1 MKSIKLTLIAL
12 LTGGLFAGN
21 AIGQMV
27 GTNAFLMGTNQEIGI
42 HTLGYEGTS
51 PGSIPA
57 PFPTHYR
64 GFTTRLAFLSNAD
77 LSSPW
82 STFNYMGD
90 VIMPGSPEGRFGME
104 VDGVTQFN
112 SSAAGSGITSFGLS
126 NYNIYG
132 KCKSVDWDGIYSGIE
147 IHMNYIMDTTK
158 TYYRIVITLTNTNP
172 VAKNNVFFYKSLDP
186 DNNQDIGWGFGTTNT
201 VESNPTPFC
210 PKSLVSALSV
220 PPGGGTD
227 SDAWFGLGGIGA
239 DIRVSTGSFFVTDGS
254 DVYDGTGPMIGTP
267 GYVTF
272 ADQAIAIA
280 HKDVS
285 IAAGASSQFEFVVV
299 MAEAELEEALLAQ
312 YYLDYDGADPYAL
325 CTDEVEVDTLFADC
339 AGPTTLSLT
348 GPMLGAYT
356 WTWTDAL
363 TGEIV
368 GTGPEIEV
376 TPAGTTHYICT
387 GVPIGACFI
396 LDIVREVVVVATG
409 VGPDM
414 VIDPVGPQC
423 GTFDLGELVITD
435 LEAIPGTFI
444 EFYSEDPD
452 SMDDPTDIWP
462 GGPIGPDDEIWVL
475 MGDPTGGCYD
485 VELLEIDFIE
495 ISAGLDSTGYLL
507 CNSGFMEA
515 DAFDFLV
522 DTMLIAD
529 GFIWEEVTP
538 TGGAFNPLTGIFDPT
553 GLTAGDYILRF
564 IAIGGGLCDN
574 DTSLHTITVY
584 DQPTAG
590 ADGDGVIC
598 NEPGLFFDL
607 NTLLSG
613 HDGGGAWSEV
623 TATGGAFDE
632 PTGILT
638 VGGGIAAG
646 DYTFEYT
653 VIGTAPCIDDVSS
666 FTITVL
672 PEPVLNAGPDQSI
685 CIGDETMVTASGD
698 PATYTWTPGGIF
710 NGVPFTPGLGTLTY
724 TVLATDPNGCIN
736 TDDLEITVHPL
747 PVISFTASDLEGCT
761 PFNVDFTIVS
771 DIEIA
776 TTDWFF
782 GDGDIATG
790 VTFPTT
796 SHTYLFGGLYDV
808 RATVTD
814 IYGCVSSVEYND
826 YITVETQ
833 PIASFQMNPTSVFTN
848 DTEVHLI
855 NQSLY
860 ASDYIWNFG
869 DASPLSNEVNPIHFF
884 PDDVGDVFYPVV
896 LIASNYL
903 GCADTVTQF
912 MNVKGII
919 LFYIP
924 NTFTPDGDQFNEVFK
939 PVFESGYDPY
949 DFHMMVFNR
958 YGEMVFESYDVN
970 GAWDG
975 TYGSRDLVQ
984 EGVYTWQIDFK
995 EKHTDKRHMHSGHVV
1010 VMK

>member
-1 MKSIKLTLIAL
+1 MKSIKLTLMAL

-27 GTNAFLMGTNQEIGI
+27 GTNAFLMGINQEIGI

-64 GFTTRLAFLSNAD
+64 GFTSRLAFLSNAD

-82 STFNYMGD
+82 STLNYMGD

-126 NYNIYG
+126 NYTIYG
-132 KCKSVDWDGIYSGIE
+132 KCKSVDWDGIYAGIQV
-147 IHMNYIMDTTK
+147 HMNYIMDTTK
-158 TYYRIVITLTNTNP
+158 TYYRIIITLTNTNP
-172 VAKNNVFFYKSLDP
+172 IAKNNVFFYKSLDP
-186 DNNQDIGWGFGTTNT
+186 DNNQDVGWGFSTTNT
-201 VESNPTPFC
+201 VEANPTPFC

-220 PPGGGTD
+220 SGGDTP
-227 SDAWFGLGGIGA
+227 AWFGLGGIGA

-272 ADQAIAIA
+272 ADQAIGIA
-280 HKDVS
+280 HKDIS

-325 CTDEVEVDTLFADC
+325 CTDEVEVDTLYADC
-339 AGPTTLSLT
+339 AGSTTLSIA

-356 WTWTDAL
+356 WTWTDAV

-409 VGPDM
+409 IGPDM
-414 VIDPVGPQC
+414 VIAPIGPQC
-423 GTFDLGELVITD
+423 GSFDLGDLVITD
-435 LEAIPGTFI
+435 LEGIPGTFI
-444 EFYSEDPD
+444 EFYTEDPD
-452 SMDDPTDIWP
+452 GIDDPTDIWP
-462 GGPIGPDDEIWVL
+462 GGPIGPTDEIWVL

-485 VELLEIDFIE
+485 VELLDIDFIE
-495 ISAGLDSTGYLL
+495 ISAGEDNVPFLL
-507 CNSGFMEA
+507 CNSGFLTV

-522 DTMLIAD
+522 DTMLIED
-529 GFIWEEVTP
+529 GFIWEEVIP
-538 TGGAFNPLTGIFDPT
+538 TGGAFNPLTGVFDPT
-553 GLTAGDYILRF
+553 GLPAGDYVLRF
-564 IAIGGGLCDN
+564 LAIGGGLCDN

-584 DQPTAG
+584 DQPSAG
-590 ADGDGVIC
+590 ADGDGIIC

-613 HDGGGAWSEV
+613 HDGGGAWSEI

-632 PTGILT
+632 ATGVLT
-638 VGGGIAAG
+638 VGGGIAVG
-646 DYTFEYT
+646 DYTFEYK

-672 PEPVLNAGPDQSI
+672 PEPALDAGPDQLI
-685 CIGDETMVTASGD
+685 CIGDETTVTASGD

-710 NGVPFTPGLGTLTY
+710 NGVPFTPGLLTLTY
-724 TVLATDPNGCIN
+724 TVLATDANGCIN
-736 TDDLEITVHPL
+736 TDDLEIAVHPL
-747 PVISFTASDLEGCT
+747 PVISFIASDLEGCT
-761 PFNVDFTIVS
+761 PFNVNFTIVS
-771 DIEIA
+771 DIEIL

-796 SHTYLFGGLYDV
+796 SHTYLFGGLYDI

-826 YITVETQ
+826 YITVENQ
-833 PIASFQMNPTSVFTN
+833 PIAAFQMNPTSVFTN

-869 DASPLSNEVNPIHFF
+869 DASPLSNELNPIHFF
-884 PDDVGDVFYPVV
+884 PDDIGDVFYPVT

-924 NTFTPDGDQFNEVFK
+924 NSFSPDGDQFNNVFK
-939 PVFESGYDPY
+939 PLFESGYDPY
-949 DFHMMVFNR
+949 DFHMTVFNR

-975 TYGSRDLVQ
+975 TYGSREIVQ
-984 EGVYTWQIDFK
+984 DGVYTWQIDFK
-995 EKHTDKRHMHSGHVV
+995 EKHSDKRHMHTGHVTIIR
-1010 VMK
+1010 

>member
-82 STFNYMGD
+82 STLNYMGD

-126 NYNIYG
+126 NYTIYG
-132 KCKSVDWDGIYSGIE
+132 KCKSVDWDGIYAGIE

-172 VAKNNVFFYKSLDP
+172 IAKNNVFFYKSLDP
-186 DNNQDIGWGFGTTNT
+186 DNNQDVGWGFSTTNT
-201 VESNPTPFC
+201 IESNPTPFC

-220 PPGGGTD
+220 SGGDTP
-227 SDAWFGLGGIGA
+227 AWFGLGGIGA

-272 ADQAIAIA
+272 ADQAIGIA

-285 IAAGASSQFEFVVV
+285 IAAGASSTFEFVVV

-325 CTDEVEVDTLFADC
+325 CTDEVEVDTLYADC
-339 AGPTTLSLT
+339 AGETTLSLT

-376 TPAGTTHYICT
+376 MPAGTTHYICT

-396 LDIVREVVVVATG
+396 MEIVREVVVVATG
-409 VGPDM
+409 IGPDM
-414 VIDPVGPQC
+414 VIAPVGPQC
-423 GTFDLGELVITD
+423 GSFDLGDLVITD
-435 LEAIPGTFI
+435 LEGIPGTFI
-444 EFYSEDPD
+444 EFYTEDPD

-462 GGPIGPDDEIWVL
+462 GGPIGPTDDIWVL
-475 MGDPTGGCYD
+475 MGDSVGGCYD
-485 VELLEIDFIE
+485 VEVLEITFVE

-507 CNSGFMEA
+507 CNSGVL
-515 DAFDFLV
+515 DVDVNDFLV

-529 GFIWEEVTP
+529 AAIWEEVTP

-553 GLTAGDYILRF
+553 GLAAGDYILRY
-564 IAIGGGLCDN
+564 IADGGGLCDD
-574 DTSLHTITVY
+574 DTSIHTVTVY

-590 ADGDGVIC
+590 ADGDGMIC
-598 NEPGLFFDL
+598 NEPGLSFDL

-632 PTGILT
+632 ATGILT

-685 CIGDETMVTASGD
+685 CIGDETTVTASGD

-710 NGVPFTPGLGTLTY
+710 DGVPFTPGLGTLTY
-724 TVLATDPNGCIN
+724 TVLATDANGCIN

-833 PIASFQMNPTSVFTN
+833 PIAAFQMNPTSVFTN

-884 PDDVGDVFYPVV
+884 PDDIGDVFYPVT

-924 NTFTPDGDQFNEVFK
+924 NSFSPDGDQFNNVFK

-995 EKHTDKRHMHSGHVV
+995 EKHTDKRHMHTGHVTII
-1010 VMK
+1010 K

>member
-1 MKSIKLTLIAL
+1 MKLLKSILLTVLTLP
-12 LTGGLFAGN
+12 LFFGN
-21 AIGQMV
+21 VNAQIV
-27 GTNAFLMGTNQEIGI
+27 GSNCFLMGINQEVGI

-64 GFTTRLAFLSNAD
+64 GFTSRLAFLSNAD
-77 LSSPW
+77 LSVPW
-82 STFNYMGD
+82 STSNYMGD

-126 NYNIYG
+126 NYTIYG
-132 KCKSVDWDGIYSGIE
+132 KCKSVDWDGIYAGIQ

-158 TYYRIVITLTNTNP
+158 TYYRIIITLTNTNP
-172 VAKNNVFFYKSLDP
+172 IAKNNVFFYKSLDP
-186 DNNQDIGWGFGTTNT
+186 DNNQDVGWGFATTNT
-201 VESNPTPFC
+201 IEANPTPFC
-210 PKSLVSALSV
+210 PKSLVSAVSV
-220 PPGGGTD
+220 SGGDTP
-227 SDAWFGLGGIGA
+227 AWFGLGGIGA
-239 DIRVSTGSFFVTDGS
+239 DIRVSSGGFFVEDGS

-272 ADQAIAIA
+272 ADQAIGIA

-299 MAEAELEEALLAQ
+299 MSEAELEEALLAQ

-325 CTDEVEVDTLFADC
+325 CTDEVEPDTLYQDC
-339 AGPTTLSLT
+339 AGSTTLSLT

-356 WTWTDAL
+356 WTWTDAV

-409 VGPDM
+409 IGPEM
-414 VIDPVGPQC
+414 VIAPIGPQC
-423 GTFDLGELVITD
+423 GSFDLGDLVITD
-435 LEAIPGTFI
+435 LEGIPGTFI
-444 EFYSEDPD
+444 EFYTEDPD
-452 SMDDPTDIWP
+452 GIDDPTDIWP
-462 GGPIGPDDEIWVL
+462 GGPIGPTDEIWVL

-485 VELLEIDFIE
+485 VELLDIDFIE
-495 ISAGLDSTGYLL
+495 ISAGEDNVPFLL
-507 CNSGFMEA
+507 CNSGFLTV

-522 DTMLIAD
+522 DTMLIED
-529 GFIWEEVTP
+529 GFIWEEVIP
-538 TGGAFNPLTGIFDPT
+538 TGGAFNPLTGVFDPT
-553 GLTAGDYILRF
+553 GLPAGDYVLRF

-584 DQPTAG
+584 DQPSAG
-590 ADGDGVIC
+590 ADGDGDIC
-598 NEPGLFFDL
+598 NEPGLFLDL

-613 HDGGGAWSEV
+613 HDGGGAWSEI

-632 PTGILT
+632 ATGVLT
-638 VGGGIAAG
+638 VGGGIVIG
-646 DYTFEYT
+646 DYTFEYK

-672 PEPVLNAGPDQSI
+672 PEPALDAGPDQLI
-685 CIGDETMVTASGD
+685 CIGDETTVTASGD

-710 NGVPFTPGLGTLTY
+710 NGVPFTPGLLTLTY
-724 TVLATDPNGCIN
+724 TVLATDANGCIN
-736 TDDLEITVHPL
+736 TDDLEIAVHPL

-761 PFNVDFTIVS
+761 PFNVNFSIVS
-771 DIEIA
+771 DIEIL

-796 SHTYLFGGLYDV
+796 SHTYLFGGLYDI

-826 YITVETQ
+826 YITVENQ
-833 PIASFQMNPTSVFTN
+833 PIAAFQMNPTSVFTN

-869 DASPLSNEVNPIHFF
+869 DASPLSNELNPIHFF
-884 PDDVGDVFYPVV
+884 PDDIGDVFYPVT

-924 NTFTPDGDQFNEVFK
+924 NTFTPDGDESNNVFK
-939 PVFESGYDPY
+939 PVFTSGYDPY
-949 DFHMMVFNR
+949 DFHLVIFNR
-958 YGEMVFESYDVN
+958 WGEVIFESYDVN

-975 TYGSRDLVQ
+975 TYGSREIVQ
-984 EGVYTWQIDFK
+984 DGVYTWQIDFK
-995 EKHTDKRHMHSGHVV
+995 ELHTDKRHTHKGHVTV
-1010 VMK
+1010 TR

>member
-1 MKSIKLTLIAL
+1 MKLLKSILLTVLALTL
-12 LTGGLFAGN
+12 FFEN
-21 AIGQMV
+21 ANTQIV
-27 GTNAFLMGTNQEIGI
+27 GSNCFLMGINQEVGI
-42 HTLGYEGTS
+42 HSNGYEGTS

-64 GFTTRLAFLSNAD
+64 GFTSRLAFLSNAD

-82 STFNYMGD
+82 STLNYMGD

-126 NYNIYG
+126 NYTIYG
-132 KCKSVDWDGIYSGIE
+132 KCKSVDWDGIYAGIQ
-147 IHMNYIMDTTK
+147 INMNYIMDTTK
-158 TYYRIVITLTNTNP
+158 TYYRIIITLTNTNP
-172 VAKNNVFFYKSLDP
+172 IAKNNVFFYKSLDP
-186 DNNQDIGWGFGTTNT
+186 DNNQDIGWGFATTNT
-201 VESNPTPFC
+201 IEANPTPFC

-220 PPGGGTD
+220 SGGDTP
-227 SDAWFGLGGIGA
+227 AWFGLGGIGA
-239 DIRVSTGSFFVTDGS
+239 DIRVSSGGFFVEDGS

-272 ADQAIAIA
+272 ADQAIGIA
-280 HKDVS
+280 HKDIS

-325 CTDEVEVDTLFADC
+325 CTYEVEPDTLYQDC
-339 AGPTTLSLT
+339 AGSTTLSLT
-348 GPMLGAYT
+348 GPMLGSYT
-356 WTWTDAL
+356 WTWTDAI

-409 VGPDM
+409 IGPDM
-414 VIDPVGPQC
+414 VIAPIGPQC
-423 GTFDLGELVITD
+423 GSFDLGDLVITD
-435 LEAIPGTFI
+435 LEGIPGTFI
-444 EFYSEDPD
+444 EFYTEDPD
-452 SMDDPTDIWP
+452 GIDDPTDIWP
-462 GGPIGPDDEIWVL
+462 GGPIGPTDEIWVL

-485 VELLEIDFIE
+485 VELLDIDFIE
-495 ISAGLDSTGYLL
+495 ISAGEDNVPFLL
-507 CNSGFMEA
+507 CNSGFLTV

-522 DTMLIAD
+522 DTMLIED
-529 GFIWEEVTP
+529 GFIWEEVIP
-538 TGGAFNPLTGIFDPT
+538 TGGAFNPLTGVFDPT
-553 GLTAGDYILRF
+553 GLAAGDYVLRF
-564 IAIGGGLCDN
+564 LAIGGDLCDN

-584 DQPTAG
+584 DQPSAG
-590 ADGDGVIC
+590 VDGDGDIC
-598 NEPGLFFDL
+598 NEPGLFFNL

-613 HDGGGAWSEV
+613 HDGGGAWSEI

-632 PTGILT
+632 ATGVLT
-638 VGGGIAAG
+638 AGGGIADG
-646 DYTFEYT
+646 DYTFEYK

-672 PEPVLNAGPDQSI
+672 PEPALDAGPDQLI
-685 CIGDETMVTASGD
+685 CIGDETSVTASGD

-710 NGVPFTPGLGTLTY
+710 NGVPFTPGLLTLTY
-724 TVLATDPNGCIN
+724 TVLATDANGCIN
-736 TDDLEITVHPL
+736 TDDLEITVYPL

-761 PFNVDFTIVS
+761 PFNVNFTIVS
-771 DIEIA
+771 DIEIV

-796 SHTYLFGGLYDV
+796 SHTYLFGGLYDI

-826 YITVETQ
+826 YITVENQ
-833 PIASFQMNPTSVFTN
+833 PIAAFQMNPTSVFTN

-860 ASDYIWNFG
+860 ASDYIWNLWYISF
-869 DASPLSNEVNPIHFF
+869 LSNEVNPIHFF
-884 PDDVGDVFYPVV
+884 PDDIGDVFYPVT

-924 NTFTPDGDQFNEVFK
+924 NTFTPDGDESNNVFK
-939 PVFESGYDPY
+939 PVFVSGYDPY
-949 DFHMMVFNR
+949 DFHLMIFNR
-958 YGEMVFESYDVN
+958 WGEIIFESYDVN
-970 GAWDG
+970 GTWDG
-975 TYGSRDLVQ
+975 TYGTREIVQ
-984 EGVYTWQIDFK
+984 DGVYPWQIDFK
-995 EKHTDKRHMHSGHVV
+995 ELHTDKRHTHKGHVTV
-1010 VMK
+1010 TR

>member
-27 GTNAFLMGTNQEIGI
+27 GTNAFLMGINQEIGI

-64 GFTTRLAFLSNAD
+64 GFTSRLAFLSNAD

-82 STFNYMGD
+82 STLNYMGD

-126 NYNIYG
+126 NYTIYG
-132 KCKSVDWDGIYSGIE
+132 KCKSVDWDGIYAGIQ
-147 IHMNYIMDTTK
+147 INMNYIMDTTK
-158 TYYRIVITLTNTNP
+158 TYYRIIITLTNTNP
-172 VAKNNVFFYKSLDP
+172 IAKNNVFFYKSLDP
-186 DNNQDIGWGFGTTNT
+186 DNNQDIGWGFATTNT
-201 VESNPTPFC
+201 VEANPTPFC

-220 PPGGGTD
+220 SGGDTP
-227 SDAWFGLGGIGA
+227 AWFGLGGIGA

-272 ADQAIAIA
+272 ADQAIGIA
-280 HKDVS
+280 HKDIS

-325 CTDEVEVDTLFADC
+325 CTDEVEVDTLYADC
-339 AGPTTLSLT
+339 AGSTTLSIA
-348 GPMLGAYT
+348 GPMLGSYT
-356 WTWTDAL
+356 WTWTDAI

-409 VGPDM
+409 IGPDM
-414 VIDPVGPQC
+414 VIAPIGPQC
-423 GTFDLGELVITD
+423 GSFDLGDLVITD
-435 LEAIPGTFI
+435 LEGIPGTFI
-444 EFYSEDPD
+444 EFYTEDPD
-452 SMDDPTDIWP
+452 GIDDPTDIWP
-462 GGPIGPDDEIWVL
+462 GGPIGPTDEIWVL

-485 VELLEIDFIE
+485 VELLDIDFIE
-495 ISAGLDSTGYLL
+495 ISAGEDNVPFLL
-507 CNSGFMEA
+507 CNSGFLTV

-522 DTMLIAD
+522 DTMLIED
-529 GFIWEEVTP
+529 GFIWEEVIP
-538 TGGAFNPLTGIFDPT
+538 TGGAFNPLTGVFDPT
-553 GLTAGDYILRF
+553 GLPAGDYVLRF
-564 IAIGGGLCDN
+564 IATGGDLCDN

-584 DQPTAG
+584 DQPSAG
-590 ADGDGVIC
+590 ADGDGIIC

-613 HDGGGAWSEV
+613 HDGGGAWSEI

-632 PTGILT
+632 ATGVLT

-646 DYTFEYT
+646 DYTFEYK

-672 PEPVLNAGPDQSI
+672 PEPALDAGPDQLI
-685 CIGDETMVTASGD
+685 CIGDETSVTASGD

-710 NGVPFTPGLGTLTY
+710 NGVPFTPGLLTLTY
-724 TVLATDPNGCIN
+724 TVLATDANGCIN
-736 TDDLEITVHPL
+736 TDDLEITVYPL

-761 PFNVDFTIVS
+761 PFNVNFTIVS
-771 DIEIA
+771 DIEIV

-796 SHTYLFGGLYDV
+796 SHTYLFGGLYDI

-826 YITVETQ
+826 YITVENQ
-833 PIASFQMNPTSVFTN
+833 PIAAFQMNPTSVFTN

-869 DASPLSNEVNPIHFF
+869 DASPLSNELNPIHFF
-884 PDDVGDVFYPVV
+884 PDDLGDAFYPVT

-924 NTFTPDGDQFNEVFK
+924 NSFSPDGDQFNNVFK

-949 DFHMMVFNR
+949 DFHMTVFNR

-975 TYGSRDLVQ
+975 TYGSREIVQ
-984 EGVYTWQIDFK
+984 DGVYTWQIDFK
-995 EKHTDKRHMHSGHVV
+995 EKHSDKRHMHTGHVTIIR
-1010 VMK
+1010 

>member
-1 MKSIKLTLIAL
+1 MKLLKSIL
-12 LTGGLFAGN
+12 LTVLSLPLFFGN
-21 AIGQMV
+21 VNAQIV
-27 GTNAFLMGTNQEIGI
+27 GSNCFLMGINQEVGI

-64 GFTTRLAFLSNAD
+64 GFTSRLAFLSNAD

-82 STFNYMGD
+82 STLNYMGD

-126 NYNIYG
+126 NYTIYG
-132 KCKSVDWDGIYSGIE
+132 KCKSVDWDGIYAGIQ

-158 TYYRIVITLTNTNP
+158 TYYRIIITLTNTNP
-172 VAKNNVFFYKSLDP
+172 IAKNNVFFYKSLDP
-186 DNNQDIGWGFGTTNT
+186 DNNQDVGWGFATTNT
-201 VESNPTPFC
+201 IEANPTPFC
-210 PKSLVSALSV
+210 PKSLVSAVSV
-220 PPGGGTD
+220 SGGDTP
-227 SDAWFGLGGIGA
+227 AWFGLGGIGA
-239 DIRVSTGSFFVTDGS
+239 DIRVSSGGFFVEDGS

-272 ADQAIAIA
+272 ADQAIGIA

-325 CTDEVEVDTLFADC
+325 CTYEVEPDTLYQDC
-339 AGPTTLSLT
+339 AGSTTLSLT
-348 GPMLGAYT
+348 GPMLGSYT
-356 WTWTDAL
+356 WTWTDAV

-409 VGPDM
+409 IGPEM
-414 VIDPVGPQC
+414 VIAPIGPQC
-423 GTFDLGELVITD
+423 GSFDLGDLVITD
-435 LEAIPGTFI
+435 LEGIPGTFI
-444 EFYSEDPD
+444 EFYTEDPD
-452 SMDDPTDIWP
+452 GIDDPTDIWP
-462 GGPIGPDDEIWVL
+462 GGPIGPTDEIWVL

-485 VELLEIDFIE
+485 VELLDIDFIE
-495 ISAGLDSTGYLL
+495 ISAGEDNVPFLL
-507 CNSGFMEA
+507 CNSGFLTV

-522 DTMLIAD
+522 DTMLIED
-529 GFIWEEVTP
+529 GFIWEEVIP
-538 TGGAFNPLTGIFDPT
+538 TGGAFNPLTGVFDPT
-553 GLTAGDYILRF
+553 GLPAGDYVLRF
-564 IAIGGGLCDN
+564 LAIGGGLCDN

-584 DQPTAG
+584 DQPSAG
-590 ADGDGVIC
+590 ADGDGDIC
-598 NEPGLFFDL
+598 NEPGLFLDL

-613 HDGGGAWSEV
+613 HDGGGAWSEI

-632 PTGILT
+632 ATGVLT
-638 VGGGIAAG
+638 VGGGIVIG
-646 DYTFEYT
+646 DYTFEYK

-672 PEPVLNAGPDQSI
+672 PEPALDAGPDQLI
-685 CIGDETMVTASGD
+685 CIGDETTVTASGD

-710 NGVPFTPGLGTLTY
+710 NGVPFTPGLLTLTY
-724 TVLATDPNGCIN
+724 TVLATDANGCIN
-736 TDDLEITVHPL
+736 TDDLEIAVHPL
-747 PVISFTASDLEGCT
+747 PVISFIASDLEGCT
-761 PFNVDFTIVS
+761 PFNVNFTIVS
-771 DIEIA
+771 DIEIL

-796 SHTYLFGGLYDV
+796 SHTYLFGGLYDI

-826 YITVETQ
+826 YITVENQ
-833 PIASFQMNPTSVFTN
+833 PIAAFQMNPTSVFTN

-869 DASPLSNEVNPIHFF
+869 DASPLSNELNPIHFF
-884 PDDVGDVFYPVV
+884 PDDIGDVFYPVT

-924 NTFTPDGDQFNEVFK
+924 NTFTPDGDESNNVFK
-939 PVFESGYDPY
+939 PIFTSGYDPY
-949 DFHMMVFNR
+949 DFHLMIFNR
-958 YGEMVFESYDVN
+958 WGEIIFESYDVN

-975 TYGSRDLVQ
+975 TYGTREIVQ
-984 EGVYTWQIDFK
+984 DGVYPWQIDFK
-995 EKHTDKRHMHSGHVV
+995 ELHTDKRHTHKGHVTV
-1010 VMK
+1010 TR

>member
-1 MKSIKLTLIAL
+1 MKLLKSILLTVLALTL
-12 LTGGLFAGN
+12 FFEN
-21 AIGQMV
+21 ANAQIV
-27 GTNAFLMGTNQEIGI
+27 GSNCFLMGINQEVGI
-42 HTLGYEGTS
+42 HSNGYEGTS

-64 GFTTRLAFLSNAD
+64 GFTSRLAFLSNAD
-77 LSSPW
+77 LSVPW
-82 STFNYMGD
+82 STSNYMGD

-126 NYNIYG
+126 NYTIYG
-132 KCKSVDWDGIYSGIE
+132 KCKSVDWDGIYAGIQ
-147 IHMNYIMDTTK
+147 INMNYIMDTTK
-158 TYYRIVITLTNTNP
+158 TYYRIIITLTNTNP
-172 VAKNNVFFYKSLDP
+172 IAKNNVFFYKSLDP
-186 DNNQDIGWGFGTTNT
+186 DNNQDVGWGFATTNT
-201 VESNPTPFC
+201 IEANPTPFC

-220 PPGGGTD
+220 SGGDTP
-227 SDAWFGLGGIGA
+227 AWFGLGGIGA
-239 DIRVSTGSFFVTDGS
+239 DIRVSSGGFFVEDGS

-272 ADQAIAIA
+272 ADQAIGIA
-280 HKDVS
+280 HKDIS

-325 CTDEVEVDTLFADC
+325 CTYEVEPDTLYQDC
-339 AGPTTLSLT
+339 AGSTTLSLT
-348 GPMLGAYT
+348 GPMLGSYT
-356 WTWTDAL
+356 WTWTDAV

-387 GVPIGACFI
+387 GVPIGDCFI

-409 VGPDM
+409 IGPDM
-414 VIDPVGPQC
+414 VIAPIGPQC
-423 GTFDLGELVITD
+423 GSFDLGDLVITD
-435 LEAIPGTFI
+435 LEGIPGTFI
-444 EFYSEDPD
+444 EFYTEDPD
-452 SMDDPTDIWP
+452 GIDDPTDIWP
-462 GGPIGPDDEIWVL
+462 GGPIGPTDEIWVL

-485 VELLEIDFIE
+485 VELLDIDFIE
-495 ISAGLDSTGYLL
+495 ISAGEDNVPFLL
-507 CNSGFMEA
+507 CNSGFLTV

-522 DTMLIAD
+522 DTILIDD
-529 GFIWEEVTP
+529 GFIWEEVIP
-538 TGGAFNPLTGIFDPT
+538 TGGAFNPLTGVFDPT
-553 GLTAGDYILRF
+553 GLAAGDYVLRF
-564 IAIGGGLCDN
+564 LAIGGGLCDN

-584 DQPTAG
+584 DQPSAG
-590 ADGDGVIC
+590 ADGDGDIC

-613 HDGGGAWSEV
+613 HDGGGAWSEI

-632 PTGILT
+632 ATGVLT

-646 DYTFEYT
+646 DYTFEYK

-672 PEPVLNAGPDQSI
+672 PEPAVDAGPDQLI
-685 CIGDETMVTASGD
+685 CIGDETTVTASGD

-710 NGVPFTPGLGTLTY
+710 NGVPFTPGLLTLTY
-724 TVLATDPNGCIN
+724 TVLATDANGCIN
-736 TDDLEITVHPL
+736 TDDLEIAVYPL

-761 PFNVDFTIVS
+761 PFNVNFTIVS
-771 DIEIA
+771 DIEIL

-796 SHTYLFGGLYDV
+796 SHTYLFGGLYDI

-826 YITVETQ
+826 YITVENQ
-833 PIASFQMNPTSVFTN
+833 PIAAFQMNPTSVFTN

-869 DASPLSNEVNPIHFF
+869 DASPLSNELNPIHFF
-884 PDDVGDVFYPVV
+884 PDDLGDAFYPVT

-924 NTFTPDGDQFNEVFK
+924 NTFTPDGDESNNVFK
-939 PVFESGYDPY
+939 PVFVSGYDPY
-949 DFHMMVFNR
+949 DFHLMIFNR
-958 YGEMVFESYDVN
+958 WGEIIFESYDVN
-970 GAWDG
+970 GTWDG
-975 TYGSRDLVQ
+975 TYGTREIVQ
-984 EGVYTWQIDFK
+984 DGVYPWQIDFK
-995 EKHTDKRHMHSGHVV
+995 ELHTDKRHTHKGHVTV
-1010 VMK
+1010 TR

>member
-1 MKSIKLTLIAL
+1 MKLLKSILLTVLALTL
-12 LTGGLFAGN
+12 FFEN
-21 AIGQMV
+21 ANAQIV
-27 GTNAFLMGTNQEIGI
+27 GSNCFLMGINQEVGI
-42 HTLGYEGTS
+42 HSNGYEGTS

-64 GFTTRLAFLSNAD
+64 GFTSRLAFLSNAD
-77 LSSPW
+77 LSVPW
-82 STFNYMGD
+82 STSNYMGD

-126 NYNIYG
+126 NYTIYG
-132 KCKSVDWDGIYSGIE
+132 KCKSVDWDGIYAGIQ

-158 TYYRIVITLTNTNP
+158 TYYRIIITLTNTNP
-172 VAKNNVFFYKSLDP
+172 IAKNNVFFYKSLDP
-186 DNNQDIGWGFGTTNT
+186 DNNQDVGWGFATTNT
-201 VESNPTPFC
+201 IEANPTPFC

-220 PPGGGTD
+220 SGGDTP
-227 SDAWFGLGGIGA
+227 AWFGLGGIGA
-239 DIRVSTGSFFVTDGS
+239 DIRVSSGGFFVEDGS

-272 ADQAIAIA
+272 ADQAIGIA
-280 HKDVS
+280 HKDIS

-325 CTDEVEVDTLFADC
+325 CTDEVEPDTLYQDC
-339 AGPTTLSLT
+339 AGSTTLSLT
-348 GPMLGAYT
+348 GPMLGSYT
-356 WTWTDAL
+356 WTWTDAV

-387 GVPIGACFI
+387 GVPIGDCFI

-409 VGPDM
+409 IGPDM
-414 VIDPVGPQC
+414 VIAPIGPQC
-423 GTFDLGELVITD
+423 GSFDLGDLVITD
-435 LEAIPGTFI
+435 LEGIPGTFI
-444 EFYSEDPD
+444 EFYTEDPD
-452 SMDDPTDIWP
+452 GIDDPTDIWP
-462 GGPIGPDDEIWVL
+462 GGPIGPTDEIWVL

-485 VELLEIDFIE
+485 VELLDIDFIE
-495 ISAGLDSTGYLL
+495 ISAGEDNVPFLL
-507 CNSGFMEA
+507 CNSGFLTV

-522 DTMLIAD
+522 DTMLIED
-529 GFIWEEVTP
+529 GFIWEEVIP
-538 TGGAFNPLTGIFDPT
+538 TGGAFNPLTGVFDPT
-553 GLTAGDYILRF
+553 GLPAGDYVLRF
-564 IAIGGGLCDN
+564 IATGGDLCDN

-584 DQPTAG
+584 DQPSAG
-590 ADGDGVIC
+590 ADGDGIIC

-613 HDGGGAWSEV
+613 HDGGGAWSEI

-632 PTGILT
+632 ATGVLT

-646 DYTFEYT
+646 DYTFEYK

-672 PEPVLNAGPDQSI
+672 PEPAVDAGPDQLI
-685 CIGDETMVTASGD
+685 CIGDETSVTASGD

-710 NGVPFTPGLGTLTY
+710 NGVPFTPGLLTLTY
-724 TVLATDPNGCIN
+724 TVLATDANGCIN

-761 PFNVDFTIVS
+761 PFNVNFTIVS
-771 DIEIA
+771 DIEIV

-782 GDGDIATG
+782 GDGNIATG

-796 SHTYLFGGLYDV
+796 SHTYLFGGLYDI

-826 YITVETQ
+826 YITVENQ
-833 PIASFQMNPTSVFTN
+833 PIAAFQMNPTSVFTN

-860 ASDYIWNFG
+860 ASDYIWNLWYISF
-869 DASPLSNEVNPIHFF
+869 LSNEVSPIHFF
-884 PDDVGDVFYPVV
+884 PDDIGDVFYPVT

-924 NTFTPDGDQFNEVFK
+924 NTFTPDGDESNNVFK
-939 PVFESGYDPY
+939 PVFVSGYDPY
-949 DFHMMVFNR
+949 DFHLMIFNR
-958 YGEMVFESYDVN
+958 WGEIIFESYDVN
-970 GAWDG
+970 GTWDG
-975 TYGSRDLVQ
+975 TYGTREIVQ
-984 EGVYTWQIDFK
+984 DGVYPWQIDFK
-995 EKHTDKRHMHSGHVV
+995 ELHTDKRHTHKGHVTV
-1010 VMK
+1010 TR

>member
-1 MKSIKLTLIAL
+1 
-12 LTGGLFAGN
+12 
-21 AIGQMV
+21 
-27 GTNAFLMGTNQEIGI
+27 
-42 HTLGYEGTS
+42 
-51 PGSIPA
+51 
-57 PFPTHYR
+57 
-64 GFTTRLAFLSNAD
+64 
-77 LSSPW
+77 
-82 STFNYMGD
+82 MGD

-126 NYNIYG
+126 NYTIYG
-132 KCKSVDWDGIYSGIE
+132 KCKSVDWDGIYAGIQ
-147 IHMNYIMDTTK
+147 INMNYIMDTTK
-158 TYYRIVITLTNTNP
+158 TYYRIIITLTNTNP
-172 VAKNNVFFYKSLDP
+172 IAKNNVFFYKSLDP
-186 DNNQDIGWGFGTTNT
+186 DNNQDIGWGFATTNT
-201 VESNPTPFC
+201 VEANPTPFC

-220 PPGGGTD
+220 SGGDTP
-227 SDAWFGLGGIGA
+227 AWFGLGGIGA

-272 ADQAIAIA
+272 ADQAIGIA
-280 HKDVS
+280 HKDIS

-325 CTDEVEVDTLFADC
+325 CTDEVEVDTLYADC
-339 AGPTTLSLT
+339 AGSTTLSIA
-348 GPMLGAYT
+348 GPMLGSYT
-356 WTWTDAL
+356 WTWTDAI

-409 VGPDM
+409 IGPDM
-414 VIDPVGPQC
+414 VIAPIGPQC
-423 GTFDLGELVITD
+423 GSFDLGDLVITD
-435 LEAIPGTFI
+435 LEGIPGTFI
-444 EFYSEDPD
+444 EFYTEDPD
-452 SMDDPTDIWP
+452 GIDDPTDIWP
-462 GGPIGPDDEIWVL
+462 GGPIGPTDEIWVL

-485 VELLEIDFIE
+485 VELLDIDFIE
-495 ISAGLDSTGYLL
+495 ISAGEDNVPFLL
-507 CNSGFMEA
+507 CNSGFLTV

-522 DTMLIAD
+522 DTMLIED
-529 GFIWEEVTP
+529 GFIWEEVIP
-538 TGGAFNPLTGIFDPT
+538 TGGAFNPLTGVFDPT
-553 GLTAGDYILRF
+553 GLPAGDYVLRF
-564 IAIGGGLCDN
+564 IATGGDLCDN

-584 DQPTAG
+584 DQPSAG
-590 ADGDGVIC
+590 ADGDGIIC

-613 HDGGGAWSEV
+613 HDGGGAWSEI

-632 PTGILT
+632 ATGVLT

-646 DYTFEYT
+646 DYTFEYK

-672 PEPVLNAGPDQSI
+672 PEPALDAGPDQLI
-685 CIGDETMVTASGD
+685 CIGDETSVTASGD

-710 NGVPFTPGLGTLTY
+710 NGVPFTPGLLTLTY
-724 TVLATDPNGCIN
+724 TVLATDANGCIN
-736 TDDLEITVHPL
+736 TDDLEITVYPL

-761 PFNVDFTIVS
+761 PFNVNFTIVS
-771 DIEIA
+771 DIEIV

-796 SHTYLFGGLYDV
+796 SHTYLFGGLYDI

-826 YITVETQ
+826 YITVENQ
-833 PIASFQMNPTSVFTN
+833 PIAAFQMNPTSVFTN

-869 DASPLSNEVNPIHFF
+869 DASPLSNELNPIHFF
-884 PDDVGDVFYPVV
+884 PDDLGDAFYPVT

-924 NTFTPDGDQFNEVFK
+924 NSFSPDGDQFNNVFK

-949 DFHMMVFNR
+949 DFHMTVFNR

-975 TYGSRDLVQ
+975 TYGSREIVQ
-984 EGVYTWQIDFK
+984 DGVYTWQIDFK
-995 EKHTDKRHMHSGHVV
+995 EKHSDKRHMHTGHVTIIR
-1010 VMK
+1010 

>member
-1 MKSIKLTLIAL
+1 MKLLKSILLTVLALTL
-12 LTGGLFAGN
+12 FFEN
-21 AIGQMV
+21 ANAQIV
-27 GTNAFLMGTNQEIGI
+27 GSNCFLMGINQEVGI
-42 HTLGYEGTS
+42 HSNGYEGTS

-64 GFTTRLAFLSNAD
+64 GFTSRLAFLSNAD
-77 LSSPW
+77 LSVPW
-82 STFNYMGD
+82 STSNYMGD

-126 NYNIYG
+126 NYTIYG
-132 KCKSVDWDGIYSGIE
+132 KCKSVDWDGIYAGIQ
-147 IHMNYIMDTTK
+147 INMNYIMDTTK
-158 TYYRIVITLTNTNP
+158 TYYRIIITLTNTNP
-172 VAKNNVFFYKSLDP
+172 IAKNNVFFYKSLDP
-186 DNNQDIGWGFGTTNT
+186 DNNQDIGWGFATTNT
-201 VESNPTPFC
+201 IEANPTPFC

-220 PPGGGTD
+220 SGGDTP
-227 SDAWFGLGGIGA
+227 AWFGLGGIGA
-239 DIRVSTGSFFVTDGS
+239 DIRVSSGGFFVEDGS
-254 DVYDGTGPMIGTP
+254 DVYDGTGPMVGTP

-272 ADQAIAIA
+272 ADQAIGIA

-325 CTDEVEVDTLFADC
+325 CTYEVEPDTLYQDC
-339 AGPTTLSLT
+339 AGSTTLSLT
-348 GPMLGAYT
+348 GPMLGSYT

-409 VGPDM
+409 IGPDM
-414 VIDPVGPQC
+414 VIAPIGPQC
-423 GTFDLGELVITD
+423 GSFDLGDLVITD
-435 LEAIPGTFI
+435 LEGIPGTFI
-444 EFYSEDPD
+444 EFYTEDPD
-452 SMDDPTDIWP
+452 GIDDPTDIWP
-462 GGPIGPDDEIWVL
+462 GGPIGPTDEIWVL

-485 VELLEIDFIE
+485 VELLDIDFIE
-495 ISAGLDSTGYLL
+495 ISAGEDNVPFLL
-507 CNSGFMEA
+507 CNSGFLTV

-522 DTMLIAD
+522 DTILIDD
-529 GFIWEEVTP
+529 GFIWEEVIP
-538 TGGAFNPLTGIFDPT
+538 TGGAFNPLTGVFDPT
-553 GLTAGDYILRF
+553 GLAAGDYVLRF
-564 IAIGGGLCDN
+564 LAIGGGLCDN

-584 DQPTAG
+584 DQPSAG
-590 ADGDGVIC
+590 ADGDGDIC

-613 HDGGGAWSEV
+613 HDGGGAWSEI

-632 PTGILT
+632 ATGVLT

-646 DYTFEYT
+646 DYTFEYK

-672 PEPVLNAGPDQSI
+672 PEPAVDAGPDQLI
-685 CIGDETMVTASGD
+685 CIGDETTVTASGD

-710 NGVPFTPGLGTLTY
+710 NGVPFTPGLLTLTY
-724 TVLATDPNGCIN
+724 TVLATDANGCIN
-736 TDDLEITVHPL
+736 TDDLEITVYPL

-761 PFNVDFTIVS
+761 PFNVNFSIVS
-771 DIEIA
+771 DIEIL

-796 SHTYLFGGLYDV
+796 SHTYMFGGLYDI

-814 IYGCVSSVEYND
+814 IYGCVSSIEYND
-826 YITVETQ
+826 YITVENQ
-833 PIASFQMNPTSVFTN
+833 PIAAFQMNPTSVFTN

-860 ASDYIWNFG
+860 ASDYIWNLWYISF
-869 DASPLSNEVNPIHFF
+869 LSNEVNPIHFF
-884 PDDVGDVFYPVV
+884 PDDIGDVFYPVT

-924 NTFTPDGDQFNEVFK
+924 NTFTPDGDESNNVFK
-939 PVFESGYDPY
+939 PVFVSGYDPY
-949 DFHMMVFNR
+949 DFHLMIFNR
-958 YGEMVFESYDVN
+958 WGEIIFESYDVN

-975 TYGSRDLVQ
+975 TYGTREIVQ
-984 EGVYTWQIDFK
+984 DGVYPWQIDFK
-995 EKHTDKRHMHSGHVV
+995 ELHTDKRHTHKGHVTV
-1010 VMK
+1010 TR

>member
-1 MKSIKLTLIAL
+1 MKLLKSILLTVLTLP
-12 LTGGLFAGN
+12 LFFGN
-21 AIGQMV
+21 VNAQIV
-27 GTNAFLMGTNQEIGI
+27 GSNCFLMGINQEVGI

-64 GFTTRLAFLSNAD
+64 GFTSRLAFLSNAD
-77 LSSPW
+77 LSVPW
-82 STFNYMGD
+82 STSNYMGD

-126 NYNIYG
+126 NYTIYG
-132 KCKSVDWDGIYSGIE
+132 KCKSVDWDGIYAGIQV
-147 IHMNYIMDTTK
+147 HMNYIMDTTK
-158 TYYRIVITLTNTNP
+158 TYYRIIITLTNTNP
-172 VAKNNVFFYKSLDP
+172 IAKNNVFFYKSLDP
-186 DNNQDIGWGFGTTNT
+186 DNNQDVGWGFATTNT
-201 VESNPTPFC
+201 IEANPTPFC
-210 PKSLVSALSV
+210 PKSLVSAVSV
-220 PPGGGTD
+220 SGGDTP
-227 SDAWFGLGGIGA
+227 AWFGLGGIGA
-239 DIRVSTGSFFVTDGS
+239 DIRVSSGGFFVTDGS

-272 ADQAIAIA
+272 ADQAIGIA
-280 HKDVS
+280 HKDIS

-325 CTDEVEVDTLFADC
+325 CTYEVEPDTLYQDC
-339 AGPTTLSLT
+339 AGSTTLSLT
-348 GPMLGAYT
+348 GPMLGSYT
-356 WTWTDAL
+356 WTWTDAV

-409 VGPDM
+409 IGPEM
-414 VIDPVGPQC
+414 VIAPIGPQC
-423 GTFDLGELVITD
+423 GSFDLGDLVITD
-435 LEAIPGTFI
+435 LEGIPGTFI
-444 EFYSEDPD
+444 EFYTEDPD
-452 SMDDPTDIWP
+452 GIDDPTDIWP
-462 GGPIGPDDEIWVL
+462 GGPIGPTDEIWVL

-485 VELLEIDFIE
+485 VELLDIDFIE
-495 ISAGLDSTGYLL
+495 ISAGEDNVPFLL
-507 CNSGFMEA
+507 CNSGFLTV

-522 DTMLIAD
+522 DTMLIED
-529 GFIWEEVTP
+529 GFIWEEVIP
-538 TGGAFNPLTGIFDPT
+538 TGGAFNPLTGVFDPT
-553 GLTAGDYILRF
+553 GLPAGDYVLRF
-564 IAIGGGLCDN
+564 LAIGGGLCDN

-584 DQPTAG
+584 DQPSAG

-598 NEPGLFFDL
+598 NEPGLFLDL

-613 HDGGGAWSEV
+613 HDGGGAWSEI

-632 PTGILT
+632 ATGVLT
-638 VGGGIAAG
+638 VGGGIVIG
-646 DYTFEYT
+646 DYTFEYK

-672 PEPVLNAGPDQSI
+672 PEPALDAGPDQLI
-685 CIGDETMVTASGD
+685 CIGDETTVTASGD

-710 NGVPFTPGLGTLTY
+710 NGVPFTPGLLTLTY
-724 TVLATDPNGCIN
+724 TVLATDANGCIN
-736 TDDLEITVHPL
+736 TDDLEIAVHPL
-747 PVISFTASDLEGCT
+747 PVISFIASDLEGCT
-761 PFNVDFTIVS
+761 PFNVNFTIVS
-771 DIEIA
+771 DIEIL

-796 SHTYLFGGLYDV
+796 SHTYLFGGLYDI

-826 YITVETQ
+826 YITVENQ
-833 PIASFQMNPTSVFTN
+833 PIAAFQMNPTSVFTN

-869 DASPLSNEVNPIHFF
+869 DASPLSNELNPIHFF
-884 PDDVGDVFYPVV
+884 PDDIGDVFYPVT

-924 NTFTPDGDQFNEVFK
+924 NTFTPDGDESNNVFK
-939 PVFESGYDPY
+939 PVFVSGYDPY
-949 DFHMMVFNR
+949 DFHLMIFNR
-958 YGEMVFESYDVN
+958 YGEIIFESYDVN

-975 TYGSRDLVQ
+975 TYGSREIVQ
-984 EGVYTWQIDFK
+984 DGVYPWQIDFK
-995 EKHTDKRHMHSGHVV
+995 ELHTDKRHTHKGHVTV
-1010 VMK
+1010 TR

>member
-27 GTNAFLMGTNQEIGI
+27 GTNAFLMGTNQEIGL
-42 HTLGYEGTS
+42 HTQGYEGTS

-64 GFTTRLAFLSNAD
+64 GGTTRLAFLSNAD

-126 NYNIYG
+126 NYTIYG
-132 KCKSVDWDGIYSGIE
+132 KCKSVDWDGIYAGIE

-172 VAKNNVFFYKSLDP
+172 IAKNNVFFYKSLDP
-186 DNNQDIGWGFGTTNT
+186 DNNMDIGWGFGTTNT
-201 VESNPTPFC
+201 IESNPTPFC

-272 ADQAIAIA
+272 ADQAIGIA

-325 CTDEVEVDTLFADC
+325 CTDEVEVDTLYADC

-363 TGEIV
+363 TGAIV

-396 LDIVREVVVVATG
+396 MEIVREVVVVATG

-414 VIDPVGPQC
+414 VIAPVGPQC
-423 GTFDLGELVITD
+423 GSFDLGDLVITD
-435 LEAIPGTFI
+435 LEGIPGTFI
-444 EFYSEDPD
+444 EFYTEDPD

-462 GGPIGPDDEIWVL
+462 GGPIGPTDEIWVL

-485 VELLEIDFIE
+485 VELLDVDFVE
-495 ISAGLDSTGYLL
+495 ISAGLDNVPYLM
-507 CNSGFMEA
+507 CNSGFMTA

-522 DTMLIAD
+522 DTMLIDD

-538 TGGAFNPLTGIFDPT
+538 TGGAFNPLTGEFDPT
-553 GLTAGDYILRF
+553 GLAAGDYILRF
-564 IAIGGGLCDN
+564 IALGGGLCDD

-590 ADGDGVIC
+590 ADGDGMIC

-685 CIGDETMVTASGD
+685 CLGDETMVTASGD

-710 NGVPFTPGLGTLTY
+710 DGVPFTPGLGTLTY
-724 TVLATDPNGCIN
+724 TVLATDANGCIN
-736 TDDLEITVHPL
+736 TDDLEIVVHAL
-747 PVISFTASDLEGCT
+747 PVISFSASDLEGCT

-782 GDGDIATG
+782 GDGDISTG

-833 PIASFQMNPTSVFTN
+833 PIAAFQMNPTSVFTN

-884 PDDVGDVFYPVV
+884 PDDIGDVFYPVT

-924 NTFTPDGDQFNEVFK
+924 NTFTPDGDQFNEVFR
-939 PVFESGYDPY
+939 PMFESGYDPY
-949 DFHMMVFNR
+949 DFHMTGLQPIR
-958 YGEMVFESYDVN
+958 
-970 GAWDG
+970 
-975 TYGSRDLVQ
+975 
-984 EGVYTWQIDFK
+984 
-995 EKHTDKRHMHSGHVV
+995 
-1010 VMK
+1010 

>member
-1 MKSIKLTLIAL
+1 MKSIKNTLIAVL
-12 LTGGLFAGN
+12 AGVIFAGN
-21 AIGQMV
+21 SIGQMV
-27 GTNAFLMGTNQEIGI
+27 GTNAFLMGINQEIGI

-64 GFTTRLAFLSNAD
+64 GFSSRLAFLSNAD

-82 STFNYMGD
+82 STLNYMGD

-126 NYNIYG
+126 NYTIYG
-132 KCKSVDWDGIYSGIE
+132 KCKSVDWDGIYAGIQ

-158 TYYRIVITLTNTNP
+158 TYYRIIITLTNTNP
-172 VAKNNVFFYKSLDP
+172 IAKNNVFFYKSLDP
-186 DNNQDIGWGFGTTNT
+186 DNNQDVGWGFATTNT

-220 PPGGGTD
+220 SGGDTP
-227 SDAWFGLGGIGA
+227 AWFGLGGIGA

-272 ADQAIAIA
+272 ADQAIGIA
-280 HKDVS
+280 HKDIS

-299 MAEAELEEALLAQ
+299 MSEEELEEALLAQ

-325 CTDEVEVDTLFADC
+325 CTDEVEVDTLYADC
-339 AGPTTLSLT
+339 AGSTTLSLT

-396 LDIVREVVVVATG
+396 MEIVREVVVVATG
-409 VGPDM
+409 IVPDM
-414 VIDPVGPQC
+414 VIAPVGTQC
-423 GTFDLGELVITD
+423 GSFNLEDLVITD
-435 LEAIPGTFI
+435 LEGISGTFI
-444 EFYSEDPD
+444 EFYTENPD
-452 SMDDPTDIWP
+452 SIDDPTDIWP
-462 GGPIGPDDEIWVL
+462 GGPIGPTDEIWVL

-485 VELLEIDFIE
+485 VELLDIDFIE
-495 ISAGLDSTGYLL
+495 ISAGEDNVPFLL
-507 CNSGFMEA
+507 CNSGFLTV

-522 DTMLIAD
+522 DTMLIED
-529 GFIWEEVTP
+529 GFIWEEVIP
-538 TGGAFNPLTGIFDPT
+538 TGGAFNPLTGVFDPT
-553 GLTAGDYILRF
+553 GLATGDYVLRF

-584 DQPTAG
+584 DQPSAG
-590 ADGDGVIC
+590 ADGDGIIC

-613 HDGGGAWSEV
+613 HDGGGDWSEV

-632 PTGILT
+632 ATGVLT
-638 VGGGIAAG
+638 VGGGIVAG
-646 DYTFEYT
+646 DYTFEYK
-653 VIGTAPCIDDVSS
+653 VIGTTPCIDDVSS

-672 PEPVLNAGPDQSI
+672 PEPALDAGPDQSI
-685 CIGDETMVTASGD
+685 CIGDETTVTASGD

-710 NGVPFTPGLGTLTY
+710 NDVPFTPGLLTLTY
-724 TVLATDPNGCIN
+724 TVLATDANGCIN

-747 PVISFTASDLEGCT
+747 PVISFTSTDLEGCT
-761 PFNVDFTIVS
+761 PFNTEFTISS
-771 DIEIA
+771 DIEIVS
-776 TTDWFF
+776 TDWSF

-790 VTFPTT
+790 VTFPTI
-796 SHTYLFGGLYDV
+796 SHTYLFGGVYDV
-808 RATVTD
+808 RVTVTD
-814 IYGCVSSVEYND
+814 IYGCVSSIEYND
-826 YITVETQ
+826 YITVENQ
-833 PIASFQMNPTSVFTN
+833 PIAAFQMNPTSVFTN

-869 DASPLSNEVNPIHFF
+869 DTSPLSNELNPIHFF
-884 PDDVGDVFYPVV
+884 PDDIGDVFYPVT

-903 GCADTVTQF
+903 GCADTVTKF

-919 LFYIP
+919 LFYVP
-924 NTFTPDGDQFNEVFK
+924 NVFTVDGDEYNNVFK
-939 PVFESGYDPY
+939 PVFTSGYDPY
-949 DFHMMVFNR
+949 DFHLMIFNR
-958 YGEMVFESYDVN
+958 YGEIIFESYDVN
-970 GAWDG
+970 DAWDG
-975 TYGSRDLVQ
+975 TYGAREVVRD
-984 EGVYTWQIDFK
+984 EVYTWQIDFK
-995 EKHTDKRHMHSGHVV
+995 EKYTDKRHTHTGHVTIL
-1010 VMK
+1010 K

>member
-27 GTNAFLMGTNQEIGI
+27 GTNAFLMGTNQEIGL
-42 HTLGYEGTS
+42 HSQGYEGTS

-64 GFTTRLAFLSNAD
+64 GGTTRLAFLSNAD

-104 VDGVTQFN
+104 VDGVTQWN
-112 SSAAGSGITSFGLS
+112 SSAGGATITSFGLS
-126 NYNIYG
+126 NYTIYG
-132 KCKSVDWDGIYSGIE
+132 KCKSVDWDGIYAGIE

-172 VAKNNVFFYKSLDP
+172 IAKNNVFFYKSLDP
-186 DNNQDIGWGFGTTNT
+186 DNNMDIGWGFGTTNT
-201 VESNPTPFC
+201 IESNPTPFC

-272 ADQAIAIA
+272 ADQAIGIA

-325 CTDEVEVDTLFADC
+325 CTDEVEVDTLYADC

-363 TGEIV
+363 TGAIV

-376 TPAGTTHYICT
+376 MPAGTTHYICT

-396 LDIVREVVVVATG
+396 MEIVREVVVVATG
-409 VGPDM
+409 IGPDL
-414 VIDPVGPQC
+414 VIAPVGPQC
-423 GTFDLGELVITD
+423 GSFDLGDLVITD
-435 LEAIPGTFI
+435 LEGIPGTFI
-444 EFYSEDPD
+444 EFYTEDPD

-462 GGPIGPDDEIWVL
+462 GGPIGPTDDIWIL
-475 MGDPTGGCYD
+475 MGDSVGGCYD
-485 VELLEIDFIE
+485 VEELNITFVE

-507 CNSGFMEA
+507 CNSGVL
-515 DAFDFLV
+515 DVDVNDFLV

-529 GFIWEEVTP
+529 AAIWEEVTP

-553 GLTAGDYILRF
+553 GLAAGDYILRY
-564 IAIGGGLCDN
+564 IADGGGLCDD

-590 ADGDGVIC
+590 ADGDGMIC

-685 CIGDETMVTASGD
+685 CIGDETVVTASGD

-710 NGVPFTPGLGTLTY
+710 DGVPFTPGLGTLTY
-724 TVLATDPNGCIN
+724 TVLATDANGCIN

-761 PFNVDFTIVS
+761 PFNIDFTVVS

-790 VTFPTT
+790 VTFATT

-833 PIASFQMNPTSVFTN
+833 PIAAFQMNPTSVFTN

-884 PDDVGDVFYPVV
+884 PDDIGDVFYPVT

-924 NTFTPDGDQFNEVFK
+924 NTFTPDGDQFNEVFR
-939 PVFESGYDPY
+939 PMFESGYDPY
-949 DFHMMVFNR
+949 DFHMMIFNR
-958 YGEMVFESYDVN
+958 WGEMVFESYDVN

-995 EKHTDKRHMHSGHVV
+995 EKHTDKRHMHTGHVTILR
-1010 VMK
+1010 